1 LPVRPDDPPRVRIA
15 LAGLGTVGRSVV
27 RLLRDERPRLRR
39 LTGVELDLTVVFDR
53 SHHKKDV
60 SWLDP
65 STRLTDSLDEF
76 LSSPADVTV
85 ELMGG
90 SDPADRIIRE
100 SLRGRKAVVTANKQ
114 LMAAGGSE
122 YMELAERNRAYLGF
136 EASVAGG
143 IPILRTLRR
152 SLVADRILSL
162 RGILNGT
169 CNFILSEMAESG
181 SGQAEVLARAQT
193 LGYAE
198 ADPWLDVSGRDTADK
213 LVILAAL
220 AFGCWARPE
229 RLKTQGISEIDPVDF
244 LYAERL
250 GATIRMLGVASRNED
265 RISMWVSPFLVDQRL
280 TLSKIS
286 GVVNAVEISGARLG
300 STLFSGQGAGGDPTA
315 VSVVGDILNAARW
328 WQGETVFTAPRVDD
342 PATVSSPK
350 NAEGSDDFAPRESF
364 PFYLRLFVEDRPGII
379 ARLAHI
385 LASHQ
390 INIDSILQES
400 WSERTRLPF
409 VISVD
414 PTSLATIEQAVAEMR
429 SLDFMQAPPVVLP
442 ILRA

>member
-1 LPVRPDDPPRVRIA
+1 MPTQPKNPPRFRVA
-15 LAGLGTVGRSVV
+15 LAGLGTVGGAVI
-27 RLLRDERPRLRR
+27 RLLQEESTRLRR
-39 LTGVELDLTVVFDR
+39 LMGAELDLAVVFDR
-53 SHHKKDV
+53 SYKNKDV
-60 SWLDP
+60 SWLQP
-65 STRLTDSLDEF
+65 PTRLTDSIDEF
-76 LSSPADVTV
+76 LASPADIVV
-85 ELMGG
+85 ELLGG
-90 SDPADRIIRE
+90 EEPSGRILRE
-100 SLRGRKAVVTANKQ
+100 SLQGQKAVVTANKQ
-114 LMAAGGSE
+114 LMAASGGA
-122 YMELAERNRAYLGF
+122 YLELAEKSRAYLGF

-152 SLVADRILSL
+152 SLIADRILSV

-181 SGQAEVLARAQT
+181 RGQAEILAQAQS
-193 LGYAE
+193 LGFAE

-220 AFGCWARPE
+220 AFGRWARPE
-229 RLKTQGISEIDPVDF
+229 KLTPRGILEIDPVDF

-250 GATIRMLGVASRNED
+250 GTTIRMLGVAQRSEKHL
-265 RISMWVSPFLVDQRL
+265 SLWVSPFLVDRRL

-286 GVVNAVEISGARLG
+286 GVVNAVEVTGARLG
-300 STLFSGQGAGGDPTA
+300 SALFSGQGAGGDPTA

-328 WQGETVFTAPRVDD
+328 RQGETVFTAPRVED
-342 PATVSSPK
+342 PEAFSTSA
-350 NAEGSDDFAPRESF
+350 NAGGSDYAPRDSF

-385 LASHQ
+385 LASHN
-390 INIDSILQES
+390 INIDSVLQES
-400 WSERTRLPF
+400 WAERARLPF

-414 PTSLATIEQAVAEMR
+414 PTPLATIEKAVTEMR
-429 SLDFMQAPPVVLP
+429 SLDFMQAPPVLLP